1 MRERVL
7 PLGAEKESLQASL
20 DRHRDVVL
28 WKLDGLDDEQ
38 LRRPMVASGTNLIGL
53 VKHLA
58 SVEYLWFCDTFG
70 RPSDAIAFDETDPE
84 AEMRAAPGE
93 TTADI
98 VAYYRRARAA
108 SDTTINELD
117 LDATGTAWS
126 GETVSL
132 RWVLIHMI
140 EETLRHLGHLDV
152 IRELI
157 DGRTGDYPDE

>member
-1 MRERVL
+1 MRKRVL
-7 PLGAEKESLQASL
+7 PLGAEKESLHASL
-20 DRHRDVVL
+20 DRHRDIVL

-38 LRRPMVASGTNLIGL
+38 LRRPMVPSGTNLIGL

-58 SVEYLWFCDTFG
+58 RVEYGWFCETFG
-70 RPSDAIAFDETDPE
+70 RPSEAVPFDPDDPE
-84 AEMRAAPGE
+84 ADMRAAPGE

-98 VAYYRRARAA
+98 VAYYGRARAA
-108 SDTTINELD
+108 SDAVINELD
-117 LDATGTAWS
+117 LDAHGTAWS

-140 EETLRHLGHLDV
+140 EDTLRHTGHLDIV
-152 IRELI
+152 RELI